1 MRLNEQSARE
11 ALPAGPDR
19 LAAVL
24 FGKSMRAILALLFGR
39 PDRRFYTREIAR
51 AAGITPSSLQ
61 RDLAA
66 LAGAGVLTRTED
78 GRQVYYQANPA
89 CPVFDELRGLAVK
102 TFGVADVLRR
112 LLARHAS
119 RVRLALVYGSVAKG
133 AADAASDV
141 DVLWVGDLRPSELVL
156 QLAAAERR
164 LARKI
169 SVIAYSTEEFA
180 DRLANDHHFLT
191 TILKGPVIW
200 LIGNREAFDEF
211 VLSKTRKP
219 RTRKAAQRR
228 AARKGRGRAPAGE
241 R

>member
-1 MRLNEQSARE
+1 MRISGSALQP
-11 ALPAGPDR
+11 LPADR
-19 LAAVL
+19 LAGVL

-39 PDRRFYTREIAR
+39 PDRRFFVREIAR

-66 LAGAGVLTRTED
+66 LAGAGVLTRTEE

-89 CPVFDELRGLAVK
+89 CPVFDELRGLAAK

-112 LLARHAS
+112 LLARHAP
-119 RVRLALVYGSVAKG
+119 RVRLALVYGSIAKG
-133 AADAASDV
+133 AAGAASDV
-141 DVLWVGDLRPSELVL
+141 DVLWVGELRPSEIVL

-169 SVIAYSTEEFA
+169 SVIAYSAEEFA
-180 DRLANDHHFLT
+180 DRLAKDHHFLT

-200 LIGNREAFDEF
+200 LVGSRQTLDE
-211 VLSKTRKP
+211 LAQSKARKP
-219 RTRKAAQRR
+219 RPRKAAQR
-228 AARKGRGRAPAGE
+228 
-241 R
+241 

>member
-119 RVRLALVYGSVAKG
+119 RVRLALVYGSVAKKQ
-133 AADAASDV
+133 DAAGSDI
-141 DVLWVGDLRPSELVL
+141 DL
-156 QLAAAERR
+156 
-164 LARKI
+164 
-169 SVIAYSTEEFA
+169 FA

>member
-1 MRLNEQSARE
+1 MRINKQSARE

-51 AAGITPSSLQ
+51 AAGASPSSLQ

-66 LAGAGVLTRTED
+66 LTGAGVLARTED

-89 CPVFDELRGLAVK
+89 CPVFDELRGLAAK

-133 AADAASDV
+133 AAGAASDV
-141 DVLWVGDLRPSELVL
+141 DVLWVGELRPSELVL
-156 QLAAAERR
+156 QLAAAEKR

-169 SVIAYSTEEFA
+169 SVIAYGAEEFA
-180 DRLANDHHFLT
+180 DRLAKDHHFLT

-200 LIGNREAFDEF
+200 LIGSRQTLDEF
-211 VLSKTRKP
+211 AQPKTRKP
-219 RTRKAAQRR
+219 RARKAALR
-228 AARKGRGRAPAGE
+228 
-241 R
+241 